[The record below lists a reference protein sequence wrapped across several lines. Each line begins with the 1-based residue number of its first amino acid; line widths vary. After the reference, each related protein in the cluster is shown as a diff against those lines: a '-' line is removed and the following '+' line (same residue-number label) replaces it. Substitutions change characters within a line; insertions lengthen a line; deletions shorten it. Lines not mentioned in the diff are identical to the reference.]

1 MGTCYLLLNRMCV
14 TGYKEKVGKY
24 ALYVCM
30 RGYNIIMEMY
40 SLRGFRDST
49 LRMMKIGSGVGR

>member
-24 ALYVCM
+24 APVCVYA
-30 RGYNIIMEMY
+30 RVQYYNGNVFLEG
-40 SLRGFRDST
+40 L
-49 LRMMKIGSGVGR
+49 SG